1 MSIAKYLGRLAQG
14 LTSQGV
20 LGPSKGGTGVT
31 APGTVGN
38 RLVSNGTDWVSQAT
52 RIVTIT
58 DATSV
63 TINADTTD
71 VALQTNTQA
80 TGTLTI
86 NAITG
91 TPVNGQK
98 IIFRLKSTN
107 VQTFSWNA
115 AFQGSVD
122 LVLPTVSTGTDKF
135 DYFGFMYSSGTSKW
149 HLIAKNFGY

>member
-1 MSIAKYLGRLAQG
+1 
-14 LTSQGV
+14 
-20 LGPSKGGTGVT
+20 
-31 APGTVGN
+31 
-38 RLVSNGTDWVSQAT
+38 LVSNGTDWVSQST
-52 RIVTIT
+52 RIVDIT
-58 DATSV
+58 NAASV

-122 LVLPTVSTGTDKF
+122 LVLPTTSTGGDKF
-135 DYFGFMYSSGTSKW
+135 DYFGFMYSSSTSKW

>member
-1 MSIAKYLGRLAQG
+1 MSIASYLAKLAQG

-31 APGTVGN
+31 TPGAAGN
-38 RLVSNGTDWVSQAT
+38 RLVSDGTGWTSQST
-52 RIVTIT
+52 RIVDIA
-58 DATSV
+58 DGTSV

-71 VALQTNTQA
+71 IALQTNTQA

-91 TPVNGQK
+91 SPVNGQK
-98 IIFRLKSTN
+98 IVFRLKSTN
-107 VQTFSWNA
+107 PQTFSWNA
-115 AFQGSVD
+115 VFQGSVD
-122 LVLPTVSTGTDKF
+122 LVLPTVSTGSDKY
-135 DYFGFMYSSGTSKW
+135 DYFGFIYSSSTSKW